1 MRPCFRNCSDC
12 YLLRNRNKTSCNF
25 NFIGKLDREYTEEEK
40 EIEKDINLLD
50 GELNLL
56 DDELNN

>member
-12 YLLRNRNKTSCNF
+12 YLLGNSNKTSCNF
-25 NFIGKLDREYTEEEK
+25 IRKLDREYTEEEK

-50 GELNLL
+50 SELNK
-56 DDELNN
+56 

>member
-1 MRPCFRNCSDC
+1 MRPCVRNCSDC
-12 YLLRNRNKTSCNF
+12 YLLENSNKTSCNF

-50 GELNLL
+50 SELNK
-56 DDELNN
+56 